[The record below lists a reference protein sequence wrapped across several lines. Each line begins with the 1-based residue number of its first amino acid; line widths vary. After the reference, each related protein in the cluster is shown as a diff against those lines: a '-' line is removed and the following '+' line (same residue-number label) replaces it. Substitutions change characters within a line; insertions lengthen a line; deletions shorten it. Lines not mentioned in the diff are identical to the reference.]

1 MTAAELPCDEG
12 LEEAGVVMS
21 VTAGEVSIQELP
33 KLPGVPIAGSAMALR
48 RDLLGTMDRAAQLG
62 DIVRMDFGEGP
73 IRTLV
78 VFYFGPRGVH
88 EVLTSRDQGLGKS
101 SPYWA
106 EMTRW
111 LGHGL
116 LTSDGSRWARQRR
129 TVSQVFAHSQIE
141 QWRPVM
147 EQEAERVVDEMAE
160 LGPTTISLSP
170 PAVRM
175 ALRVISRTVLGTQD
189 VGALS
194 ALHHG
199 LGLASQQI
207 VRRANSLVRP
217 PFWFPTPRQV
227 RARHGFGRAFAVA
240 DALIAAR
247 REQPGDDLISLLL
260 RAHDESGRPL
270 ARDEVREQA
279 VLFLFAG
286 HETTAIGLATAL
298 HQLAA
303 RPDLQDAAA
312 TDLDVSR
319 RVFLESLRLW
329 PPAYMNGRSVR
340 TEMVLAGVR
349 LPAGTAVTLSPWV
362 THRRSDLWVEPKRFD
377 PDRFTAEL
385 VKIRPKG
392 AYFPFGLGPQS
403 CIGDRFATLEA
414 TLAIS
419 AFCRKLRLSQPN
431 GPLRH
436 DLGLTMRPV
445 GLTARIERRRG

>member
-1 MTAAELPCDEG
+1 MI
-12 LEEAGVVMS
+12 
-21 VTAGEVSIQELP
+21 VTGDQVPIQELP
-33 KLPGVPIAGSAMALR
+33 KLPGVPLAGSALALR
-48 RDLLGTMDRAAQLG
+48 RDLLGTFDRAAELG

-73 IRTLV
+73 IRTMV
-78 VFYFGPRGVH
+78 VFYFGPHGVH
-88 EVLTSRDQGLGKS
+88 EVLTSRDQRLGKS

-116 LTSDGSRWARQRR
+116 LTSDGARWARQRR
-129 TVSQVFAHSQIE
+129 TVSQLFAHSQLK
-141 QWRPVM
+141 QWRTVM
-147 EQEAERVVDEMAE
+147 EQEAERVADEMVA
-160 LGPTTISLSP
+160 LAPTTISLSP
-170 PAVRM
+170 PAVRI

-199 LGLASQQI
+199 VGLASQQI

-217 PFWFPTPRQV
+217 PFWFPTPRQF
-227 RARHGFGRAFAVA
+227 RARRGFGKAFAVA
-240 DALIAAR
+240 DALIATR
-247 REQPGDDLISLLL
+247 RQQPGDDLISLLL

-270 ARDEVREQA
+270 ATEDVREQA

-298 HQLAA
+298 HQLAS
-303 RPDLQDAAA
+303 RPDLQDAVT

-319 RVFLESLRLW
+319 RVFLEGLRLW
-329 PPAYMNGRSVR
+329 PPAYMTGRAVR
-340 TEMVLAGVR
+340 KEMVLAGVR
-349 LPAGTAVTLSPWV
+349 LPAGTAVTVSPWV
-362 THRRSDLWVEPKRFD
+362 THRRSELWVEPERFD
-377 PDRFTAEL
+377 PNRFTADH

-419 AFCRKLRLSQPN
+419 AICRKLRLSKPS
-431 GPLRH
+431 GPLRR